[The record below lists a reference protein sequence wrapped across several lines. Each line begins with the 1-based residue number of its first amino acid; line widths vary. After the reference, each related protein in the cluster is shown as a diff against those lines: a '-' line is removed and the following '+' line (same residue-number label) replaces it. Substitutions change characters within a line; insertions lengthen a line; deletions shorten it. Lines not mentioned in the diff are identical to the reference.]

1 MSDWALGLLA
11 WLAVAVVASVVIGRF
26 MRMPDL
32 DEEVPSAPENRGFYL
47 LPGYGW
53 EEENIQPQ
61 KAESPHA
68 ESKQPPH
75 GKYDESG

>member
-11 WLAVAVVASVVIGRF
+11 WLAVAVVASVVIGHF
-26 MRMPDL
+26 MRMPDP
-32 DEEVPSAPENRGFYL
+32 EEEPPRTQENRGLYL

-53 EEENIQPQ
+53 EEENIKPQ